1 MDSWHFTPF
10 AIFYFIAAIIAF
22 SLSIFVWKMRDV
34 SGKTY
39 FRFLTLFS
47 GIWTLGYT
55 LMIFST
61 DIGMKLIMLRVEYL
75 GIICADIFWLFFVLS
90 YTNSDNWLTK
100 WMKGLILIIPVL
112 TFIQILTFQ
121 YHNFYYLSFEFVKI
135 DGLLVSVKEYGP
147 GFYLWI
153 FYSYFILIIGGVI
166 LIRGIMNMPVKFRR
180 QIFSIIFILIII
192 AIPNLLYILGRNPI
206 APYDPTCLSFV
217 LVGIVFFMIIHFDK
231 FLNIVPIAYNL
242 VFRSTKSGVI
252 IINENGIILDVNP
265 SAERIFG
272 HDQKDM
278 VSNNVLEYLADF
290 VDVYDHLLEDQNFRA
305 ELKFEKND
313 RYFELITASLIDYKK
328 RIIGRILVF
337 YDITE
342 IKQALYELD
351 AYARTVAH
359 DLKNPMNSILG
370 FTELLKMNNPLNDEQ
385 KMYYQYIHDGVNKMK
400 DIIEGLLLLAR
411 VRNKKDIETSPLE
424 MGKIIE
430 KVLYRLNDLVKQTN
444 GNISHTNKWPIAMG
458 YPIWVEEIWM
468 NYISNALKYGG
479 DPPVIELGATEQEN
493 SIQFWVKDNGKG
505 LNTDETKDLFKE
517 FSQLESRKG
526 NTKGHGLGLSIV
538 KRIATKLE
546 GTVWVESEEGVGST
560 FYFTL
565 PKK

>member
-1 MDSWHFTPF
+1 MNSWQFTPL
-10 AIFYFIAAIIAF
+10 AIFYFIAAIISF

-34 SGKTY
+34 NGKTY
-39 FRFLTLFS
+39 FRFLTLFT

-55 LMIFST
+55 LMAFSA
-61 DIGMKLIMLRVEYL
+61 DIGMKLIMLRVSYL
-75 GIICADIFWLFFVLS
+75 GLICAVIFWLFFVLS
-90 YTNSDNWLTK
+90 YTNSDHWLTK
-100 WMKGLILIIPVL
+100 KMKGLILIIPVL
-112 TFIQILTFQ
+112 SFIQILTFQ
-121 YHNFYYLSFEFVKI
+121 YHNFYYLSYEFIEV
-135 DGLLVSVKEYGP
+135 DGLLVFEKEYGP
-147 GFYLWI
+147 GFYIWI
-153 FYSYFILIIGGVI
+153 LYSYFIVIAGGII

-192 AIPNLLYILGRNPI
+192 LTPNFLYILGKNPI

-217 LVGIVFFMIIHFDK
+217 LVGIVFFIIIHFDK
-231 FLNIVPIAYNL
+231 FLNIVPVAYNL
-242 VFRSTKSGVI
+242 VFKSTKSGVI
-252 IINENGIILDVNP
+252 IINERGLIIDINP
-265 SAERIFG
+265 SAEQIFSFS
-272 HDQKDM
+272 QKEIVGSDI
-278 VSNNVLEYLADF
+278 LDLLH
-290 VDVYDHLLEDQNFRA
+290 DHLAVYEKLIEDQEFKA
-305 ELKFEKND
+305 EIYIEKNN
-313 RYFELITASLIDYKK
+313 RHYEIITASLNDYKK

-337 YDITE
+337 YDITVR
-342 IKQALYELD
+342 KQAIYELD

-359 DLKNPMNSILG
+359 DLKNPMNSIKGFAQLLRLG
-370 FTELLKMNNPLNDEQ
+370 KPLDDEQ
-385 KMYYQYIHDGVNKMK
+385 DMYCQYIHDGVDKMN

-424 MGKIIE
+424 MGRIID
-430 KVLYRLNDLVKQTN
+430 KVLYRLGSIIKQTN
-444 GNISHTNKWPIAMG
+444 GDISHNNKWPTAMG
-458 YPIWVEEIWM
+458 YPIWIEEIWM

-479 DPPVIELGATEQEN
+479 DPPIVELGATEQEN

-526 NTKGHGLGLSIV
+526 NTQGHGLGLSIV

-546 GTVWVESEEGVGST
+546 GTVGVESEISKGST